1 MHRLLTLALAA
12 GLLLTAIAAAPPT
25 MPGGGQ
31 GQPQPGGPPNPSI
44 TPPPPGTQSE
54 GAEPGATPAPN
65 PQMLARAKS
74 WFAQL
79 QAGKIDRSQ
88 LAAGMG
94 TALSD
99 QQVQDVSS
107 KIKTLGTPVTFE
119 QQQTMTQAGNTI
131 TAYLLTFGNGQK
143 LSFYFAVDSQ
153 GKVSGLQLRPAP

>member
-1 MHRLLTLALAA
+1 MKRLPTLALAA
-12 GLLLTAIAAAPPT
+12 GLLLTAVAAAPPT

-44 TPPPPGTQSE
+44 TPMPAGAPAQ
-54 GAEPGATPAPN
+54 GAEPGATASPN
-65 PQMLARAKS
+65 PQVLARAKS

-88 LAAGMG
+88 LAPGMDKL
-94 TALSD
+94 TD
-99 QQVQDVSS
+99 EQVANVSS
-107 KIKTLGTPVTFE
+107 QIKSLGTPVTFE

-143 LSFYFAVDSQ
+143 LTFYFAVDGQ